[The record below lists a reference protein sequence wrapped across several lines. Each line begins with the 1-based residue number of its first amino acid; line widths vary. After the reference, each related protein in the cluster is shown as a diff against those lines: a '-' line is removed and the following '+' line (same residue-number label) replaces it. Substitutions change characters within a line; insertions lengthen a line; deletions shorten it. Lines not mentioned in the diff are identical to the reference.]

1 MFKSLF
7 NEGYSK
13 KFMDRIEFR
22 RKEYYENRRIQTI
35 RNNAAKMAMNWT
47 HEYPTGTPL
56 GYIRDDIIE
65 SWERSAGVGIYA
77 GLDKKQNIPV
87 TASQMEAVQTMVDQV
102 KGIEPMAKKYPQPV
116 RGTRKDPALNLARS
130 QKKYVHNWRNPPI
143 GAGEYDLSE
152 DEKAAYKLEGK
163 KKPTANYRAG
173 KIKG

>member
-1 MFKSLF
+1 MFKALF
-7 NEGYSK
+7 NEGYTK
-13 KFMDRIEFR
+13 AFMDRIEFR

-35 RNNAAKMAMNWT
+35 RANAAKMAVNWT

-77 GLDKKQNIPV
+77 GLVNKEV
-87 TASQMEAVQTMVDQV
+87 TESHMEAVQTMA
-102 KGIEPMAKKYPQPV
+102 EKYPKPEP

>member
-130 QKKYVHNWRNPPI
+130 QKKYVHSWRNPPS
-143 GAGEYDLSE
+143 GMSVASEYDLEE
-152 DEKAAYKLEGK
+152 DEKAMYKVEG
-163 KKPTANYRAG
+163 PNEN
-173 KIKG
+173 